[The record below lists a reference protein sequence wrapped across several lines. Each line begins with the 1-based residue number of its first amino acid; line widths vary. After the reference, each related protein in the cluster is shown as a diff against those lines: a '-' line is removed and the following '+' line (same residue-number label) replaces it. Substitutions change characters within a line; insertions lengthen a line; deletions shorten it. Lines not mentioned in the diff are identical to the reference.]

1 MSNTNQQQ
9 RATLTQEQA
18 MQLAQSYARFEFL
31 RNATI
36 KQPKD
41 DAELRGLTE
50 FMASTFIDH
59 ASEFIGCWFG
69 VKNEY
74 EPLLN
79 IFAQALNRVD
89 GIRAQHQ
96 AAVQAQRESQVGAPL
111 PTVGEESK
119 IIPIKG

>member
-1 MSNTNQQQ
+1 MSNDNNT
-9 RATLTQEQA
+9 RPTLSQEQA

-50 FMASTFIDH
+50 FMARTFIDH

-74 EPLLN
+74 EPMLN
-79 IFAQALNRVD
+79 IFAQMFNRVT
-89 GIRAQHQ
+89 GIQAQH
-96 AAVQAQRESQVGAPL
+96 AALVQAQRAQQVGAPA
-111 PTVGEESK
+111 PVEESK
-119 IIPIKG
+119 IIPIGG